1 MSTTTAS
8 IHIQPTVE
16 NDKLAKLLG
25 GQKRERLPKSIL
37 KKVQTAREKLN
48 RLMKPSLHYRI
59 VKPSVMDK
67 AVVQLDESVE
77 FTSAKLAKTLKNAE
91 KIVCFVGTIGTEVED
106 EINKLLGKQ
115 KLADAYI
122 LDAMASVAVENM
134 IDRFQHLMEN
144 RYSAEDRT
152 VTLRFSPGY
161 CDWPVTQQKKLF
173 NIFES
178 RQLKVELLDSCLMK
192 PRKSISGV
200 FGITSQKSVSY
211 NPCRGCPTR
220 NCDSRRDRLQSS

>member
-1 MSTTTAS
+1 MDRTTTS
-8 IHIQPTVE
+8 IHIQPIIE

-25 GQKRERLPKSIL
+25 GQKKKSLPKSIS
-37 KKVQTAREKLN
+37 KKVQTARQNLNKLI
-48 RLMKPSLHYRI
+48 RPSMHYRI
-59 VKPSVMDK
+59 VKPSVMDN
-67 AVVQLDESVE
+67 AVVQLNETVE
-77 FTSAKLAKTLKNAE
+77 FTSAQLAKTLKNAE
-91 KIVCFVGTIGTEVED
+91 KIVCFVGTIGTGVET

-134 IDRFQHLMEN
+134 IDRFQDLMEN
-144 RYSAEDRT
+144 RFSAEDRT

-173 NIFES
+173 KIFDPKQLNI
-178 RQLKVELLDSCLMK
+178 ELLDSCLMK

-200 FGITSQKSVSY
+200 FGITSQESVSY
-211 NPCRGCPTR
+211 NPCRDCPTR
-220 NCDSRRDRLQSS
+220 SCDSRRERRA

>member
-1 MSTTTAS
+1 
-8 IHIQPTVE
+8 
-16 NDKLAKLLG
+16 
-25 GQKRERLPKSIL
+25 
-37 KKVQTAREKLN
+37 
-48 RLMKPSLHYRI
+48 
-59 VKPSVMDK
+59 
-67 AVVQLDESVE
+67 
-77 FTSAKLAKTLKNAE
+77 
-91 KIVCFVGTIGTEVED
+91 VCFVGTIGTEVEN
-106 EINKLLGKQ
+106 EINSLLGKQ

-134 IDRFQHLMEN
+134 IDRFQDLMEN

-200 FGITSQKSVSY
+200 FGITPQKCTSY
-211 NPCRGCPTR
+211 NPCRDCPIR
-220 NCDSRRDRLQSS
+220 NCDSRRS

>member
-1 MSTTTAS
+1 MNTTTAS
-8 IHIQPTVE
+8 LHIQPTVE

-106 EINKLLGKQ
+106 EINRLLGKQ

-173 NIFES
+173 RVFDHHKIDVD
-178 RQLKVELLDSCLMK
+178 LMDSCLMR
-192 PRKSISGV
+192 PRKSISGI
-200 FGITSQKSVSY
+200 FGVSPNTGPPF
-211 NPCRGCPTR
+211 NPCVQCKKLD
-220 NCDSRRDRLQSS
+220 CKARRDG

>member
-8 IHIQPTVE
+8 LHIEPTIE
-16 NDKLAKLLG
+16 NHKLAKLLG

-37 KKVQTAREKLN
+37 KKVQAAREKLN
-48 RLMKPSLHYRI
+48 KLMRPSLHYRI
-59 VKPSVMDK
+59 VKPAVMDK
-67 AVVQLDESVE
+67 AVVQLDETVE

-91 KIVCFVGTIGTEVED
+91 KIVCFVGTIGAGVEN
-106 EINKLLGKQ
+106 EIKRLMGKQ

-122 LDAMASVAVENM
+122 LDAMASVAVEDM
-134 IDRFQHLMEN
+134 IDRFQDLMEN
-144 RYSAEDRT
+144 RYSAEDST

-173 NIFES
+173 NIFDPK
-178 RQLKVELLDSCLMK
+178 QLDVELLDSCLMK

-200 FGITSQKSVSY
+200 FGITPQNFALY
-211 NPCRGCPTR
+211 NPCRDCPIR
-220 NCDSRRDRLQSS
+220 NCDSRRS